1 MDVDQIY
8 EEHIRSL
15 TLADQLHLAARI
27 VARAALNAEAKS
39 IPPPGGFLVRPD
51 PADTVGWAE
60 WLEDSRITAGERIAA
75 TMREMQA
82 RGILDAEGRLTP
94 GELPEDMRPGS
105 MTSVATG

>member
-15 TLADQLHLAARI
+15 PLADQLHLAARI
-27 VARAALNAEAKS
+27 VAKAAVNAEARS
-39 IPPPGGFLVRPD
+39 VPPSGAFLARPD
-51 PADTVGWAE
+51 PADTAGWAE
-60 WLEDSRITAGERIAA
+60 WLEDSRISSGERIAA

-94 GELPEDMRPGS
+94 GELPEDMRLGS